1 MEHSDE
7 RCSKRAKMDINEGL
21 ITIDL
26 KWNNSLY
33 QLLVDPDDDV
43 LILKSKIQLETEVL
57 PVSNLQNKNVNIN

>member
-7 RCSKRAKMDINEGL
+7 RSTKLQKMDTNEGL

-43 LILKSKIQLETEVL
+43 LILKHKIQMETEVL
-57 PVSNLQNKNVNIN
+57 PVSE